1 VTPVDP
7 AVTSLVVLGL
17 VVALFVWNR
26 LPVGAVAVLTSLTLL
41 ATGVLDAEQALAGFG
56 DPVVI
61 FIASLF
67 VVSEALDSTGVTTW
81 AGQAVTE
88 RAGTG
93 RARLTVVLML
103 LCALATALVTPN
115 GAVAAL
121 LPMVVVLAAR
131 AGLPPALLLMPLAF
145 AAHAGSLLALTG
157 SPVNVIVS
165 DAIQDAGGDGLG
177 FVELAAVG
185 LPLLVVTVLLAVW
198 LGPRVVPRRAAG
210 GAPVDLSRYATTVAD
225 RYGLATDLHRLHVGE
240 ASPLLGRP
248 PAAVRLDGHPGLTL
262 VGLQSASETPAP
274 ARAPLQHD
282 DVLVVSGPQE
292 EVARLVAAADL
303 VPGHRPLEEG
313 PRALLDRR
321 NGVVEAV
328 VPPRSPLV
336 GETVFPG
343 MMRGPH
349 LLVLA
354 VERLGKDRGLR
365 PTTVAEGDVLLVHG
379 RWPAIDALADD
390 RDVLLVDSPALV
402 RRQALPMGPR
412 ARTAVAVLAGMV
424 VLLATGVV
432 PPAVAGLAAATAMV
446 LLRVVSPGQ
455 AYRSVSWQ
463 TVVLVGGLIP
473 LSTAIATS
481 GAADLLAGVIVD
493 GVGQGRPLL
502 LLAAMFALTAGLGQ
516 VISNT
521 ATVLVVVPVAVA
533 AALETGVAVEP
544 VLVVVAVAGAA
555 SLLTPI
561 ATPANM
567 MVMGPGGYLF
577 GDYWRLGLPVMAAW
591 LAVTLVVV
599 PLVWPLQA

>member
-1 VTPVDP
+1 VIDLDP
-7 AVTSLVVLGL
+7 AVTSLVILAA
-17 VVALFVWNR
+17 VVVLFVWNR
-26 LPVGAVAVLTSLTLL
+26 LPVGVVAVLTSLSLL
-41 ATGVLDAEQALAGFG
+41 LTGVLDADEALAGFG

-67 VVSEALDSTGVTTW
+67 VVSEAIDSTGVTTW
-81 AGQAVTE
+81 AGRAVTA

-93 RARLTVVLML
+93 RVRLTVVVMV

-115 GAVAAL
+115 GSVAAL
-121 LPMVVVLAAR
+121 LPMVVVLAGR
-131 AGLPPALLLMPLAF
+131 AGLPPAVMLLPLAF

-165 DAIQDAGGDGLG
+165 DAIADAGGDGLG

-185 LPLLVVTVLLAVW
+185 LPLLVGTVLLSVW
-198 LGPRVVPRRAAG
+198 LGPRVIPVRDSG
-210 GAPVDLSRYATTVAD
+210 SAPTDLSGYATTVAE
-225 RYGLATDLHRLHVGE
+225 RYGLDVDLHRLHLGE
-240 ASPLLGRP
+240 GSPLLGRAP
-248 PAAVRLDGHPGLTL
+248 SGVRLDGYPGLTL
-262 VGLQSASETPAP
+262 VGLQSASEAAAP

-282 DVLVVSGPQE
+282 DVLVVSGPPDQ
-292 EVARLVAAADL
+292 VARLCAEQGL
-303 VPGHRPLEEG
+303 VPGRRPLEDG

-321 NGVVEAV
+321 NGVVEVV

-343 MMRGPH
+343 MLRGPH
-349 LLVLA
+349 LLLLA

-365 PTTVAEGDVLLVHG
+365 RTTVAEGDVLLVHG

-402 RRQALPMGPR
+402 RRQAVPMGPR
-412 ARTAVAVLAGMV
+412 ARTAVAVLAAM
-424 VLLATGVV
+424 VLLLALGLV
-432 PPAVAGLAAATAMV
+432 PPAVAGLGAATAMV
-446 LLRVVSPGQ
+446 LFRVVSPGQ

-463 TVVLVGGLIP
+463 TVVLIGGLIP
-473 LSTAIATS
+473 LATAISSS
-481 GAADLLAGVIVD
+481 GAADILAGLIVD
-493 GVGQGRPLL
+493 GVGPGRPYL
-502 LLAAMFALTAGLGQ
+502 LLAALFLLTAVLGQ

-521 ATVLVVVPVAVA
+521 ATVLVIVPIAVA

-567 MVMGPGGYLF
+567 MVMGPGGYAF
-577 GDYWRLGLPVMAAW
+577 GDYWRLGLPVLVLW
-591 LAVTLVVV
+591 LAVALLLV
-599 PLVWPLQA
+599 PLVWPL